1 VVLVDRPEPFAPAP
15 PLSDVERDLE
25 ILSGFFTLL
34 GIEEGGTGLSEN
46 RLLTEMLDSA
56 AAAIRQCVKKLE
68 RGDVIAETLSKKEV
82 VDCVQDLGWS
92 LDALFILLKH
102 AKWTLEIYEK
112 SAYSQGLKLGASSY
126 LWKRSSWRG
135 KRSLGDFKRC
145 ISISGQYREEFLF
158 PEVTKL

>member
-1 VVLVDRPEPFAPAP
+1 VVFVDRPEPFAPAP

-25 ILSGFFTLL
+25 ILNGFFALL
-34 GIEEGGTGLSEN
+34 GIEGGGTGLSEN

-56 AAAIRQCVKKLE
+56 AAAVRQCVKKLE
-68 RGDVIAETLSKKEV
+68 RGDVVAETLSKKEV
-82 VDCVQDLGWS
+82 VDCVQVLGWG

-112 SAYSQGLKLGASSY
+112 SAYSEGLETGRQFISLEKELLARDAELRRLQALYKY
-126 LWKRSSWRG
+126 LRAVCGES
-135 KRSLGDFKRC
+135 
-145 ISISGQYREEFLF
+145 LF